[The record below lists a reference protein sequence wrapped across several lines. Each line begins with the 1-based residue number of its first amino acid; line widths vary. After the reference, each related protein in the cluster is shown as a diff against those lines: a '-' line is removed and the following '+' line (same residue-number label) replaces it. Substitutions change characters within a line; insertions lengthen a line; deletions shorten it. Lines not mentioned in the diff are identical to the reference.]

1 MTIKVKD
8 SAKLVAAFK
17 EDLMEYID
25 HYAQSG
31 DVIQN
36 HIINHLYELFPGDE
50 NLTIE
55 EMNKIDA
62 FVDDL
67 TQSTVMLFDEVF
79 DKHFPA
85 KISTPKKT
93 IAIKNQIDKDAE
105 VREFFDSVRAYLKD
119 GEEE

>member
-31 DVIQN
+31 GIIQN

-50 NLTIE
+50 DLTIE

-67 TQSTVMLFDEVF
+67 TQNTVMLFDEVF
-79 DKHFPA
+79 DKHFPTNSR
-85 KISTPKKT
+85 IFRKK
-93 IAIKNQIDKDAE
+93 
-105 VREFFDSVRAYLKD
+105 
-119 GEEE
+119 

>member
-25 HYAQSG
+25 HYAQSQ

-36 HIINHLYELFPGDE
+36 RIINELYELFPGDE
-50 NLTIE
+50 NLTMA
-55 EMNKIDA
+55 EMNRLDA

-67 TQSTVMLFDEVF
+67 TQSTVVLFGEVF

-85 KISTPKKT
+85 KISTKKR
-93 IAIKNQIDKDAE
+93 K
-105 VREFFDSVRAYLKD
+105 
-119 GEEE
+119 

>member
-1 MTIKVKD
+1 MTIKVKN

-17 EDLMEYID
+17 EDLMDYID

-36 HIINHLYELFPGDE
+36 RIINHLYELFPGDE
-50 NLTIE
+50 DLTIE
-55 EMNKIDA
+55 DMNKLDA

-67 TQSTVMLFDEVF
+67 TQSTVMLFDKLF

-85 KISTPKKT
+85 KISTKKR
-93 IAIKNQIDKDAE
+93 K
-105 VREFFDSVRAYLKD
+105 
-119 GEEE
+119 